1 MATIDDV
8 RLDRTVEFFG
18 YVLDGVHSIP
28 IDGCEYEMSAEDAQA
43 FIDTLKRKNE
53 LQIIEETLQG
63 MCERKDGTKLKT
75 AFPTMS
81 QFKTVVT
88 DLKSFPRAL
97 FDLLPVWE
105 SKGVNEIIIHFEER

>member
-18 YVLDGVHSIP
+18 NVLDGVHSIP
-28 IDGCEYEMSAEDAQA
+28 IDGCEYEMSAEDAQT
-43 FIDTLKRKNE
+43 FIDSLKRKNE
-53 LQIIEETLQG
+53 LQLIEDTLQG
-63 MCERKDGTKLKT
+63 ICKRKDGTKLKT

-81 QFKTVVT
+81 QFKTVVA
-88 DLKSFPRAL
+88 DLNSFPSSL
-97 FDLLPVWE
+97 LDLLPVWE

>member
-1 MATIDDV
+1 MATMDDV
-8 RLDRTVEFFG
+8 RLDSAVEFFG
-18 YVLDGVHSIP
+18 NVIDGVHSIP
-28 IDGCEYEMSAEDAQA
+28 VEGCEYEMSAEDAQA
-43 FIDTLKRKNE
+43 FIDSLKRKNE
-53 LQIIEETLQG
+53 LQLIEETLQG
-63 MCERKDGTKLKT
+63 VCKRQDGTKLKT

-88 DLKSFPRAL
+88 DLKSFPREL